1 MARKEKN
8 DYFQMILSQMQHTHD
23 AAVLL
28 EGILTDYHVEL
39 LPSNRR
45 RMHEIEH
52 SADLLK
58 HDMMENLI
66 REFLPPIEREDL
78 RALS

>member
-28 EGILTDYHVEL
+28 EGILTDYHV
-39 LPSNRR
+39 
-45 RMHEIEH
+45 
-52 SADLLK
+52 
-58 HDMMENLI
+58 
-66 REFLPPIEREDL
+66 
-78 RALS
+78 